1 MRYIFRADA
10 SQITGSGHVM
20 RSSAIAE
27 ELIVRGEDV
36 IFLGQIAGLPW
47 VEERIATLGF
57 SAIYRNSS
65 AFISN
70 PKSDVLILD
79 SYEISV
85 NNAFIDPKKW
95 SHIIAIVDELTPNY
109 QCCLRIHPGL
119 YSNWGQDSSV
129 PILAGPMYIP
139 IRTSLSRNTRQINK
153 KQNELEIVV
162 VAGGSDPYELVH
174 EIAKILASFPEE
186 FNAYLF
192 SNSALNMPLDNRFQ
206 YIRIGE
212 QLESF
217 AGKSDLVLTTSSTS
231 SLEFIASGL
240 CVGVAC
246 GVNNQLQNYESLGEF
261 GLAAQ
266 IGSRISSVGW
276 VLDRELIHKLIIS
289 KELRSTIK
297 ERAAGFIDF
306 KGASRI
312 VDAIVRL

>member
-10 SQITGSGHVM
+10 SQVAGSGHVM

-65 AFISN
+65 TFISN

-85 NNAFIDPKKW
+85 KNAFIDPKKW
-95 SHIIAIVDELTPNY
+95 FHIIAIVDELTPNY

-192 SNSALNMPLDNRFQ
+192 SNSALNTPLDNRFQ

-217 AGKSDLVLTTSSTS
+217 AGKADLVLTTSSTS
-231 SLEFIASGL
+231 SLEFIARGL

-246 GVNNQLQNYESLGEF
+246 GVNNQLQNYESIGEF

-289 KELRSTIK
+289 KELRTAIK
-297 ERAAGFIDF
+297 ERAAGFIDL